1 MTFSTLFVSFPL
13 LVMKRVLWLMPLSFM
28 LYACPFESTVAL
40 EPKPVEAADSSL
52 CGYWYGI
59 VKDGSDFFGIEAL
72 DISRQSDSV
81 YSIIRY
87 GKAIKGDIILPD
99 TAYFTG
105 YTSWINDKRYMN
117 VVADIVLE
125 EPVRNNRTREL
136 KKQRVYYA
144 ALIENRNDTLEVKT
158 ITETFSVKKNF
169 KSPEEFRQAIHSLT
183 GNEKALYDE
192 QYSLSY
198 RKIPK
203 PAPVKSF

>member
-1 MTFSTLFVSFPL
+1 
-13 LVMKRVLWLMPLSFM
+13 MKKVLWLLPLCIL

-40 EPKPVEAADSSL
+40 EPKPVEPVDSSL

-81 YSIIRY
+81 YAITRY

-105 YTSWINDKRYMN
+105 YTSWIGDKQYMN
-117 VVADIVLE
+117 VVADILLE
-125 EPVRNNRTREL
+125 EPRRKGRTPEL
-136 KKQRVYYA
+136 KKQRVYYVA
-144 ALIENRNDTLEVKT
+144 GIASKQDTLTVKT
-158 ITETFSVKKNF
+158 ITETFSIKKNF
-169 KSPEEFRQAIHSLT
+169 GSPEAFKQAILQLT
-183 GNEKALYDE
+183 GNDKALYDE

-203 PAPVKSF
+203 PQPARSF